1 MSYGSKLI
9 QNITHLAMTEDD
21 EFLIY
26 TQRLSDKPV
35 VKQGTFVPADLERL
49 EDSLANGEGELKYT
63 ITASLDPQRRKVA
76 SCIIE
81 GFVFLTCQ
89 SSLDAFRHQI
99 SVEDRLVLV
108 DDESQLPP
116 VEAENDVEDYL
127 VADEPLDIRDLV
139 EDAVL
144 LALPMVPRK
153 PGLEEAKGTDGEPA
167 IAKQSPF
174 AALASLKKK

>member
-1 MSYGSKLI
+1 M
-9 QNITHLAMTEDD
+9 DD
-21 EFLIY
+21 EFLLHPE
-26 TQRLSDKPV
+26 RLGAKPIEFA
-35 VKQGTFVPADLERL
+35 GTFTPAQLDRL
-49 EDSLANGEGELKYT
+49 EDSLANGEGQLRYR
-63 ITASLDPQRRKVA
+63 ITAGLDKQRRKVV

-89 SSLDAFRHQI
+89 TTLEAFRHGI
-99 SVEDRLVLV
+99 SISDRLVLV

-116 VEAENDVEDYL
+116 VEAESDEEDYL

-153 PGLEEAKGTDGEPA
+153 PGLEGAQGGAGEPEA
-167 IAKQSPF
+167 AKASPF
-174 AALASLKKK
+174 AALAELRKRK